1 MRDRDVCESTNAYVY
16 ICLSSSNMKYTHT
29 HMNTHTHINTHQL
42 TTSFLHLHRDL
53 HYHRKLSSAP
63 RVKVS
68 SNTATVRSGISP
80 TLESVTPS
88 TSTKLALSAEL
99 LMLKINQSAYPES
112 ALDPSSARD
121 TCMNAVAND
130 LIGQSNATTTTTT
143 PGPDREDLSQF
154 SRLTSASE
162 REEYPLYSRLG
173 STDDQRLTRGNSVD
187 DWRHNYDI
195 LMLSQRSSANDGQF
209 LFSRQGSVNNDSQFL
224 NSRANSSSNYNNELF
239 HLPRQTSIDERIY
252 PQTQNPSD
260 AHSNSPTL
268 KREHSLNFGSVVSPR
283 MRSSGTSTNTPSNP
297 YTPSSRIIERDKM
310 KDKDKEKDK
319 DKDGKDRDKDRD
331 KEKEGRERERE
342 KDKEK
347 DKEKDR
353 DRDRAKG
360 KSPSSINTD
369 TGSIR
374 KRSMSTLPPLSPTFD
389 FGSRYVNAHMA

>member
-1 MRDRDVCESTNAYVY
+1 M
-16 ICLSSSNMKYTHT
+16 
-29 HMNTHTHINTHQL
+29 
-42 TTSFLHLHRDL
+42 
-53 HYHRKLSSAP
+53 
-63 RVKVS
+63 
-68 SNTATVRSGISP
+68 RSGISP

-143 PGPDREDLSQF
+143 PGPDREDVSQF

-209 LFSRQGSVNNDSQFL
+209 MFSRQGSVNTDSQFL
-224 NSRANSSSNYNNELF
+224 NSRANSSSNYNSELF

-252 PQTQNPSD
+252 PQNPSE

-283 MRSSGTSTNTPSNP
+283 IRTSGTSTSTPSNP
-297 YTPSSRIIERDKM
+297 YTPNSRIIERDKV
-310 KDKDKEKDK
+310 KDKDKDKDKDKVKDKDK
-319 DKDGKDRDKDRD
+319 DKDGKDRDKDRE
-331 KEKEGRERERE
+331 KEKEGRERDRD
-342 KDKEK
+342 KD
-347 DKEKDR
+347 KDR

-389 FGSRYVNAHMA
+389 FGSRYVCTDMA